1 MVEVG
6 FYGDQQIAKAPRTED
21 SLDVEDE
28 AEEWRSLQGEVITVT
43 LEQNNYGLGISL
55 AGKKTIFFF
64 KSVFCSTLVTKDYRK
79 GSLNQI

>member
-6 FYGDQQIAKAPRTED
+6 FDGDQQIAKAPRTED

-55 AGKKTIFFF
+55 AGIKTIFFLQIC
-64 KSVFCSTLVTKDYRK
+64 VL
-79 GSLNQI
+79 LNPCDQGL